1 MNKDGLIVNSVE
13 LRSVEPSRE
22 GEGWVR
28 GNQPM
33 KKDLLISP
41 QPNLL
46 PEGEG
51 THSPKPKVV
60 GLIVPT
66 LNAGSLWESWLKAFE
81 QQTVKP
87 DALLVIDSSSS
98 DNTAALARA
107 HGFDVKVIPK
117 PEFNHGGTRQFGAAM
132 LSAAD
137 IVVFLTQ
144 DALLASPDAIER
156 LLAAFTDERVGAAYG
171 RQLPHQNAGPI
182 AAHARLFN
190 YPEESQLRTLEDRTR
205 FGIKTVFISN
215 SFAAYRRSALMAVG
229 GFPVDTIM
237 NEDTFV
243 AGKMLVWGWKIAYC
257 ADAQVFHSHDYRF
270 LEEFKRYFDIGVF
283 HTQTAWLQQ
292 TFGGAS
298 GEGLRFVISELR
310 YLMKN
315 APWLIPSA
323 VLRTGLKW
331 LGFKLGSLHQGL
343 PRSLRNSFSL
353 HKTYWVRT

>member
-1 MNKDGLIVNSVE
+1 MNK
-13 LRSVEPSRE
+13 
-22 GEGWVR
+22 
-28 GNQPM
+28 
-33 KKDLLISP
+33 
-41 QPNLL
+41 
-46 PEGEG
+46 
-51 THSPKPKVV
+51 T

-81 QQTVKP
+81 QQTRKP
-87 DALLVIDSSSS
+87 DTLLVIDSSSS

-107 HGFDVKVIPK
+107 HGFDVQVIAK
-117 PEFNHGGTRQFGAAM
+117 SDFNHGGTRQFGVNVLPGM
-132 LSAAD
+132 D
-137 IVVFLTQ
+137 IIVFLTQ

-156 LLAAFTDERVGAAYG
+156 LLAAFADERVGAAYG
-171 RQLPHQNAGPI
+171 RQLPHRDAGPI

-190 YPEESQLRTLEDRTR
+190 YPAESQMRCLEDRTR

-215 SFAAYRRSALMAVG
+215 SFAAYRRSALMEVS

-237 NEDTFV
+237 NEDTYV

-298 GEGLRFVISELR
+298 GEGLRFVISEMR
-310 YLMKN
+310 YLMKR

-323 VLRTGLKW
+323 MLRTGVKW
-331 LGFKLGSLHQGL
+331 LGFRLGELHPAL
-343 PRSLRNSFSL
+343 PRAIRTCFSL
-353 HKTYWVRT
+353 HKTYWLRTLP